1 MKYMKKFLSF
11 LILSMILLS
20 FAGCFSTAKKMSF
33 VTFTV
38 LDDSSLGADYSEAS
52 LRITPNYNDRTI
64 AVQYFRTFPRKGN
77 LLPGD
82 AVSAEGD
89 FGGENFDR
97 FEGIVKFLTKN
108 GSSQGVSVLEQ
119 KGGSTLLIAG
129 QDVEE
134 NLYSL
139 DIQWNEE
146 DEKFDEVRDFYADL
160 SGLLTEAEQV

>member
-1 MKYMKKFLSF
+1 MKYMKKVLSF
-11 LILSMILLS
+11 LVLSIIIFG

-38 LDDSSLGADYSEAS
+38 LDDSSLGVDYSETS

-64 AVQYFRTFPRKGN
+64 AVQYFRTFPRKGT

-82 AVSAEGD
+82 DVSAEGD

-97 FEGIVKFLTKN
+97 FEKVVKFLTKN
-108 GSSQGVSVLEQ
+108 SLSEGVSVLEQ
-119 KGGSTLLIAG
+119 NGGSTLLIAG
-129 QDVEE
+129 QDVE
-134 NLYSL
+134 NNIYSL
-139 DIQWNEE
+139 DIQWNDE
-146 DEKFDEVRDFYADL
+146 DEKFDEVRDFFADL